1 MINKGEIDI
10 VMYDCSKEFIK
21 FYQNHVVL
29 PAEQQNHLRKKR
41 KLNINRLKKGLE
53 EYNEERGT
61 NLKIAEERIQ
71 GSMAMH
77 TIVQN
82 DSNDFDID
90 VGIVFEAENL
100 DDQGAKS
107 TRKMVKNA
115 LERKTNT
122 FADEPEVKTSCVRL
136 KYSEGY
142 HVDFAVFKRYKENE
156 WDDNFTYEHAGAEW
170 SVRDIKAVEEW
181 FSQKVKEKGTKLR
194 QLVRLS
200 KMFCKSR
207 DTWGTMPSGLIQTV
221 ICEELFDD
229 GHERIDETFYYT
241 MKNIV
246 HRLSYNLE
254 VKAPV
259 DNSRLLTSR
268 KIDSELV
275 ERWKTKLESC
285 LKKLDILFNDD
296 CTYKKAVT
304 AWHEFFNHSYWE
316 DTQNSSLNELLF
328 AKSSSD
334 YDNTEQFIEDLYPEI
349 NEKYYVNIDCKVTG
363 KGFSVIP
370 ITKYLEEIAPR
381 FNKFI
386 PSKFEVRCEID
397 ETNCPSYDKVLWKV
411 KNVGNEAKKRNCI
424 RGQIEERGKS
434 ITEPTSFSG
443 PHYIECYLIK
453 DNVCVAIDHIDVPI
467 GGDH

>member
-156 WDDNFTYEHAGAEW
+156 WD
-170 SVRDIKAVEEW
+170 
-181 FSQKVKEKGTKLR
+181 
-194 QLVRLS
+194 
-200 KMFCKSR
+200 
-207 DTWGTMPSGLIQTV
+207 
-221 ICEELFDD
+221 
-229 GHERIDETFYYT
+229 
-241 MKNIV
+241 
-246 HRLSYNLE
+246 
-254 VKAPV
+254 
-259 DNSRLLTSR
+259 
-268 KIDSELV
+268 
-275 ERWKTKLESC
+275 
-285 LKKLDILFNDD
+285 
-296 CTYKKAVT
+296 
-304 AWHEFFNHSYWE
+304 
-316 DTQNSSLNELLF
+316 
-328 AKSSSD
+328 
-334 YDNTEQFIEDLYPEI
+334 
-349 NEKYYVNIDCKVTG
+349 
-363 KGFSVIP
+363 
-370 ITKYLEEIAPR
+370 
-381 FNKFI
+381 
-386 PSKFEVRCEID
+386 
-397 ETNCPSYDKVLWKV
+397 
-411 KNVGNEAKKRNCI
+411 
-424 RGQIEERGKS
+424 
-434 ITEPTSFSG
+434 
-443 PHYIECYLIK
+443 
-453 DNVCVAIDHIDVPI
+453 
-467 GGDH
+467 